1 MTNRVALID
10 NATLSGVERLLGL
23 SQTINLN
30 NIDNDILCFEKLIN
44 AILFSDKL
52 IGVDDY
58 KDKFRS
64 DRLRRFSFIEF
75 EKIENDLYSQI
86 NTQAADF
93 VRNLVFS
100 FEGSKPAG
108 DVVAFFEALR
118 IHPQLRWNVFSS
130 SEYLTLSYLVS
141 DKRDTT
147 HEAAI
152 DSIFRNEN
160 TDADAASVAGA
171 VSPTV
176 SVDGNPDISDVKALV
191 RQFAS
196 ENPNYSGEGNSALD
210 RMVFGYGWA
219 AERTFFYN
227 AIAAANGADTY
238 LAPLRDAFCESCL
251 RLEARSQVDILLQ
264 RLKDNAQ
271 QSVAQI
277 VEANGRASFALKSP
291 FFASYLISKVD
302 TPAQCV
308 DLALSLRNQRDFREC
323 RVILHNMMHLSQA
336 DKYRETNQIIGQ
348 LQHSFQAMLKNYGVA
363 TAQGVQVSVSLGFS
377 GPSASAGVKLRE
389 LFPYYRNRWFA
400 RVFKNMAQDMLS
412 IERMG
417 ALREKLCSAVRRHKD
432 ANYPRIPAVPKFME
446 ARENEYGRAA
456 ELKRR

>member
-130 SEYLTLSYLVS
+130 SEYLRV
-141 DKRDTT
+141 
-147 HEAAI
+147 
-152 DSIFRNEN
+152 
-160 TDADAASVAGA
+160 G
-171 VSPTV
+171 
-176 SVDGNPDISDVKALV
+176 
-191 RQFAS
+191 
-196 ENPNYSGEGNSALD
+196 
-210 RMVFGYGWA
+210 
-219 AERTFFYN
+219 
-227 AIAAANGADTY
+227 
-238 LAPLRDAFCESCL
+238 
-251 RLEARSQVDILLQ
+251 
-264 RLKDNAQ
+264 LKM
-271 QSVAQI
+271 
-277 VEANGRASFALKSP
+277 
-291 FFASYLISKVD
+291 
-302 TPAQCV
+302 T
-308 DLALSLRNQRDFREC
+308 
-323 RVILHNMMHLSQA
+323 
-336 DKYRETNQIIGQ
+336 
-348 LQHSFQAMLKNYGVA
+348 
-363 TAQGVQVSVSLGFS
+363 
-377 GPSASAGVKLRE
+377 
-389 LFPYYRNRWFA
+389 
-400 RVFKNMAQDMLS
+400 
-412 IERMG
+412 
-417 ALREKLCSAVRRHKD
+417 
-432 ANYPRIPAVPKFME
+432 
-446 ARENEYGRAA
+446 
-456 ELKRR
+456 